1 MNLRKDI
8 ESLAYCYIPT
18 VLIMSLATFFY
29 SFEIKNLFSDINQLT
44 SSTVVFMSIINQLIA
59 CIDNIVVAIWLFIMS
74 KRKNEK
80 PILWFLFGL
89 VAHLFA
95 ALIFLAL
102 KIYEKNVTST
112 DK

>member
-8 ESLAYCYIPT
+8 ESLAYCYIP
-18 VLIMSLATFFY
+18 
-29 SFEIKNLFSDINQLT
+29 
-44 SSTVVFMSIINQLIA
+44 
-59 CIDNIVVAIWLFIMS
+59 
-74 KRKNEK
+74 NEK